1 MLNRLTV
8 AALLQAVILATAFL
22 VVLGV
27 SFSAWESWQRL
38 QTANRISLIADA
50 SADMFRAMDRLR
62 SDRSSTNRV
71 LQNDDRL
78 DNEVEKYIRSLRD
91 SEMPAMSHALEVL
104 PAIDF
109 AQKQSLIPGFDRL
122 LKTVSA
128 QQKEF
133 WEEMS
138 KPKASRRATLGKE
151 YMDSETALLETLDRI
166 SGSLAAEVN
175 HQDATIDQL
184 LMIKQ
189 TAWLLR
195 NSAPRF
201 WSRTDWAPARSPRKC
216 SRLTPSWSAASTSR
230 GKRWN

>member
-104 PAIDF
+104 PAINF
-109 AQKQSLIPGFDRL
+109 AQKQSLFGEFDRL
-122 LKTVSA
+122 L
-128 QQKEF
+128 
-133 WEEMS
+133 
-138 KPKASRRATLGKE
+138 RR
-151 YMDSETALLETLDRI
+151 
-166 SGSLAAEVN
+166 
-175 HQDATIDQL
+175 
-184 LMIKQ
+184 
-189 TAWLLR
+189 
-195 NSAPRF
+195 
-201 WSRTDWAPARSPRKC
+201 
-216 SRLTPSWSAASTSR
+216 
-230 GKRWN
+230 